1 MAWYQ
6 CLRTGK
12 ITDKNVKS
20 ASSLRL
26 SLFEGS
32 YEPAQ
37 SCKKWKPE
45 EDEKLKDPMINI
57 DQFSDE
63 SGRSVHAIISRM
75 KVLKII

>member
-1 MAWYQ
+1 MSWYQ

-26 SLFEGS
+26 SLFEGN
-32 YEPAQ
+32 YEPAK
-37 SCKKWKPE
+37 SCKKWTSE

-57 DQFSDE
+57 DQFSDK
-63 SGRSVHAIISRM
+63 SGRSVDAIINRM